1 MLRFKL
7 FLCHRRT
14 WILFLRNSPPFS
26 VTAPNTR
33 NYCTRVLS
41 VDEIYSQST
50 SPVTSISKNEM
61 NIRIP
66 LCNVRHLNGMLN
78 ISLETFSEKDALTGK
93 KIQNT
98 PRKQFFLTIFI
109 LFSFIKDNFN
119 ITFYDTN
126 IKLLTVILLNITH
139 SITISLQHIKLQSL
153 QILEKLRY
161 MTFRENDLIQST
173 N

>member
-1 MLRFKL
+1 
-7 FLCHRRT
+7 
-14 WILFLRNSPPFS
+14 
-26 VTAPNTR
+26 
-33 NYCTRVLS
+33 
-41 VDEIYSQST
+41 
-50 SPVTSISKNEM
+50 
-61 NIRIP
+61 
-66 LCNVRHLNGMLN
+66 MLN
-78 ISLETFSEKDALTGK
+78 ISLEIFSEKDALTGK

-98 PRKQFFLTIFI
+98 CGETIFLIIFI

-119 ITFYDTN
+119 ITFYNTN